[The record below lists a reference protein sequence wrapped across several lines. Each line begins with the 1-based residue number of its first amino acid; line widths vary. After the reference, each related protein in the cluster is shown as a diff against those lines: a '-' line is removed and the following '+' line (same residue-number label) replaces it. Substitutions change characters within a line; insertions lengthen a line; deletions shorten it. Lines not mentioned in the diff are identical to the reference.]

1 MSPPDV
7 SRSGSRRF
15 ATIIGPGI
23 IFLLAGCS
31 FVGGAFA
38 ADQPQWG
45 ERFTRN
51 MVSAEKDLPARFDP
65 ASGENVLWSA
75 DLGTDNYASPIVAQ
89 GRVYIGANNARPRD
103 PRIQGDRAVLL
114 CLDEVTGEL
123 RWQLAVPRLG
133 DDPYL
138 DWPRIGMCSPPTVD
152 GDRVYTVTNRFE
164 VVCLDANGQSD
175 GNDGPYQDEGRH
187 MAAPDEPPLQITD
200 KDADIIWLFDMP
212 KEVGSYPHDGAHA
225 SVLMDGR
232 FLYVNTGNGVDNTHR
247 KIRAPEA
254 PSLIVLDKRTGRL
267 VAQDG
272 ERIGPRIFHATWS
285 SPALGEIGG
294 RRVVFFAGGDG
305 VLYGFEAL
313 PQDLPEGPV
322 RTLNRIWRFD
332 CDPQAPKEDVH
343 QYIANRRVSPSNI
356 KSMPVFHNGRIYVT
370 VGGDIWWGKREA
382 WLQCIEAREK
392 GDVTEK
398 ALLWSYPLR
407 EHCCSTPSISGGLVF
422 VADCGRTVHCVDAE
436 TGQPYWTHTMRG
448 DAYGSTLAADGKVYV
463 GSRRGDFYVF
473 AADKEKRVLAEIDLG
488 SPTASTPTAANGV
501 LYVATLTRLFAVK
514 ETKET
519 TEARVATGRP

>member
-1 MSPPDV
+1 MLP
-7 SRSGSRRF
+7 
-15 ATIIGPGI
+15 PGI
-23 IFLLAGCS
+23 PPGNSGKSSSKHGLGIFSFLLILYLNGPM
-31 FVGGAFA
+31 FA

-51 MVSAEKDLPARFDP
+51 MVSAETNLPARFDP
-65 ASGENVLWSA
+65 PSGENILWSV

-114 CLDEVTGEL
+114 CLDEATGEL
-123 RWQLAVPRLG
+123 QWQLAVPRLG
-133 DDPYL
+133 EDPYL

-152 GDRVYTVTNRFE
+152 GDQLFTVTNRFE
-164 VVCLDANGQSD
+164 VVCLDVDGQRD

-187 MAAPDEPPLQITD
+187 MAAPDEPPLEVTD

-225 SVLMDGR
+225 SILMDGR
-232 FLYVNTGNGVDNTHR
+232 FLYINTGNGVDNTHR
-247 KIRAPEA
+247 KIRAPDA

-285 SPALGEIGG
+285 SPALGKIGG
-294 RRVVFFAGGDG
+294 KRVVFFAGGDG

-322 RTLNRIWRFD
+322 RTLQRVWRFD
-332 CDPQAPKEDVH
+332 CDPEAPKEDVH
-343 QYIANRRVSPSNI
+343 QYITNRRVSPSNI
-356 KSMPVFHNGRIYVT
+356 KSMPVFHDGRIYVT

-382 WLQCIEAREK
+382 WLQCIEAREE
-392 GDVTEK
+392 GDVTK
-398 ALLWSYPLR
+398 TALLWSYPLQ
-407 EHCCSTPSISGGLVF
+407 EHCCSTPSIVDGLVF
-422 VADCGRTVHCVDAE
+422 VADCGRMVHCVDAE
-436 TGQPYWTHTMRG
+436 TGQPYWTHNMRG
-448 DAYGSTLAADGKVYV
+448 DAFGSTMAADGKIYV

-473 AADKEKRVLAEIDLG
+473 AADKEKRILAEIDLG

-514 ETKET
+514 AMAESN
-519 TEARVATGRP
+519 VATHGP